1 MKVKIIAGCILSFL
15 IILFGVLLVLQ
26 LKENKKN
33 KELYETSKIKIIITG
48 EEHEYTFEELSSLSQ
63 PVEFN
68 AVYKPSNKN
77 PITKTYTG
85 IELRLVLE
93 ALGCDMDSIGQVVFT
108 AQDGL
113 QKVYR
118 ASDVKKVNNVYIAYL
133 VNGKPFNKGID
144 PLAYSKEQEDGGPY
158 VVIKAEDQV
167 SQNRVKLL
175 VEISVE

>member
-1 MKVKIIAGCILSFL
+1 MKEKIIAGCILSFL

-108 AQDGL
+108 AQDG
-113 QKVYR
+113 Y
-118 ASDVKKVNNVYIAYL
+118 KKCT
-133 VNGKPFNKGID
+133 
-144 PLAYSKEQEDGGPY
+144 EQ
-158 VVIKAEDQV
+158 VM
-167 SQNRVKLL
+167 
-175 VEISVE
+175 